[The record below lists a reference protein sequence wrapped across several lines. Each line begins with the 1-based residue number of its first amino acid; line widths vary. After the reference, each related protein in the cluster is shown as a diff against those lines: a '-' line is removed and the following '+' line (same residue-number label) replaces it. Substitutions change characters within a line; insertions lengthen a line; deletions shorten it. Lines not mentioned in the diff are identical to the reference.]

1 MKSSEDSC
9 NQRKPHKIFNFAAS
23 ALATLALAGSIH
35 SASATPTKTATAK
48 EITLASVQVEQT
60 KPVTITQI
68 PIQAESL
75 GIIPIVVVG
84 GLVIFVPLFFGGLVV
99 IGEREVGVVVKKFTI
114 SGRGL
119 PPGRLIALN
128 GEAGLQADTLAPG
141 WHWGHWPWQYSVRK
155 ESVVVVPQGEIALLV
170 AADGAS
176 NPPERILGKIVDCDN
191 FQDARKFLTQG
202 GEKGRQMGFLT
213 AGTYR
218 INTALFKIIMAGNAS
233 THGMSPEQLQVY
245 TVASEK
251 VGIVTTLDGMPIPGG
266 EIAGPIINGH
276 DNFQSGQKFIDGG
289 GRRGLQEQILLSG
302 SWNLNPWFVQVE
314 QVPMT
319 AIPIG
324 YVGVVISFVGRAH
337 EDVSGA
343 AFTHGNLVNTG
354 HKGVWIEP
362 LYPGKHPLNTR
373 VMKIELVPTTNI
385 VLNWSARTER
395 HSYDAQLSSL
405 TVRSRD
411 GFAFDL
417 EVAQIIHVGALDA
430 PKVISRV
437 GSMQNLVDHV
447 LEPTIGNYFRNSAQD
462 CTVLDFLSARSER
475 QVEAAEF
482 IRMALR
488 AYDVQAIDTLI
499 GDIQPPATLM
509 QTQTDRKIAE
519 EQRKTFEVQQMAQ
532 TQRQQLVRETALAE
546 IQQDMVKSEQ
556 GVKIAELKAK
566 ADIQQETV
574 KSEQGVK
581 IAELKAN
588 AKVKEMTGE
597 AESIRLRATAEAESV
612 RLRAIGEAESVRLKG
627 NAEAEAIRAT
637 GNAKAEAYGAGVEAL
652 GSQGYTAM
660 QMMQIIGDG
669 KVRLI
674 PDVLVGG
681 NNGSTNGLV
690 DGLLSMILWNQTAKQ
705 GDALPL
711 QLKQP
716 VTTPQPTELNG
727 SQPVVVDFPSDA
739 KIG

>member
-1 MKSSEDSC
+1 MKSSQNVFAKRHS
-9 NQRKPHKIFNFAAS
+9 HKILNFAAS
-23 ALATLALAGSIH
+23 VLATLAIAQIAAPEALASGVH
-35 SASATPTKTATAK
+35 SASATSTQTLTAE
-48 EITLASVQVEQT
+48 EIALAPVQVDQI
-60 KPVTITQI
+60 KPVTIAQTPSGVQPFGI
-68 PIQAESL
+68 V
-75 GIIPIVVVG
+75 GIIVVG
-84 GLVIFVPLFFGGLVV
+84 GLIIFVPLFFGGLVV
-99 IGEREVGVVVKKFTI
+99 IGEREVGVVVKKFAV
-114 SGRGL
+114 SGRAL
-119 PPGRLIALN
+119 PAGRLIALN

-141 WHWGHWPWQYSVRK
+141 WHWGYWPWQYSVRK
-155 ESVVVVPQGEIALLV
+155 EPVIVVPQGEIALLV

-218 INTALFKIIMAGNAS
+218 INTALFKIIMAGNA
-233 THGMSPEQLQVY
+233 TAHGMTAEQLQVY
-245 TVASEK
+245 TVASDK

-266 EIAGPIINGH
+266 EIAGPIIKGH

-289 GRRGLQEQILLSG
+289 GQRGLQEQILLSG
-302 SWNLNPWFVQVE
+302 SWNLNPWLVQVE

-324 YVGVVISFVGRAH
+324 YVGVVISFVGKAH
-337 EDVSGA
+337 QDISGA
-343 AFTHGNLVNTG
+343 SFTHGNLVNAG
-354 HKGVWIEP
+354 HKGVWVEP

-385 VLNWSARTER
+385 VLNWSGRTER
-395 HSYDAQLSSL
+395 HSYDAKLASL

-462 CTVLDFLSARSER
+462 YTVLDFLSARSER

-482 IRMALR
+482 IRTALR

-499 GDIQPPATLM
+499 GDIEPPASLM

-532 TQRQQLVRETALAE
+532 TQRQQLVRETALAD

-597 AESIRLRATAEAESV
+597 AESIRLRATAEGESM
-612 RLRAIGEAESVRLKG
+612 RLRASGEAESVRLKG
-627 NAEAEAIRAT
+627 IAEAEAIRAT
-637 GNAKAEAYGAGVEAL
+637 GNAKAEAYTAGVDAL

-660 QMMQIIGDG
+660 QMMQIIGDSG
-669 KVRLI
+669 VRLI

-681 NNGSTNGLV
+681 NNGSTKGLV
-690 DGLLSMILWNQTAKQ
+690 DGLLSMILWNQTAKN
-705 GDALPL
+705 GETTVAM
-711 QLKQP
+711 QP
-716 VTTPQPTELNG
+716 QQQVVNAESNG
-727 SQPVVVDFPSDA
+727 GSSVSEN
-739 KIG
+739 